1 MAETCTERSH
11 NNRPIRRDA
20 QDAAKLGGE
29 TLKAMRRLRRR
40 AWHDGEIVFFTVV
53 SENVEGVDM
62 GSIEKE
68 DL

>member
-29 TLKAMRRLRRR
+29 TLKAMRTSP
-40 AWHDGEIVFFTVV
+40 A
-53 SENVEGVDM
+53 
-62 GSIEKE
+62 
-68 DL
+68 DLA